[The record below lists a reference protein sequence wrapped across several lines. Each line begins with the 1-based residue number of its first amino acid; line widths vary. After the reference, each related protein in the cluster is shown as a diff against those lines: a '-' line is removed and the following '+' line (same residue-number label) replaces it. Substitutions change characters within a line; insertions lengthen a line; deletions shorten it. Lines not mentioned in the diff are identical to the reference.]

1 MFLAS
6 FINESDGLLQVSR
19 QQGSDFAKQWAND
32 FNPLHDI
39 DAKRFVVPGDL
50 LFSLIAQKN
59 GISERMKF
67 AFSGMVSAD
76 TDFSIEKT
84 DDNTIIIE
92 SAGKAC
98 TEVEVSG
105 PVLTEQSLIADIC
118 KEYVRFSGETFP
130 HLLVPLMQ
138 SENVMIN
145 PARPMVMYQSMVIS
159 LKKFEFT
166 SPTLELAK
174 QEITVDGKRGDVR
187 IHFNVMSNGEVV
199 GSGEKHLLLSG
210 LRPFESLAMD
220 TLISD
225 YELTKSNYK
234 KIPL

>member
-6 FINESDGLLQVSR
+6 FINESGAFLQVSR

-32 FNPLHDI
+32 FNPLHDV

-59 GISERMKF
+59 GIHQQMKF
-67 AFSGMVSAD
+67 SFSGMVSAD
-76 TDFSIEKT
+76 TDFSIEKENET
-84 DDNTIIIE
+84 TLKIE

-105 PVLTEQSLIADIC
+105 PVLTDQNLIADIC

-130 HLLVPLMQ
+130 HLLVPLMER
-138 SENVMIN
+138 ENVMIN
-145 PARPMVMYQSMVIS
+145 PARPMVMYQSMVIN
-159 LKKFEFT
+159 LHEFNFIKP
-166 SPTLELAK
+166 SLELAK
-174 QEITVDGKRGDVR
+174 QEITVEGKRGDVY
-187 IHFNVMSNGEVV
+187 IHFNVVSEGKVV
-199 GSGEKHLLLSG
+199 GSGQKHLLLSG
-210 LRPFESLAMD
+210 LRPFEAPAMEA
-220 TLISD
+220 LIND

-234 KIPL
+234 NS

>member
-6 FINESDGLLQVSR
+6 FINESAGLLRVSR

-50 LFSLIAQKN
+50 LFSLISQKN
-59 GISERMKF
+59 GINQKMKF

-76 TDFSIEKT
+76 TDFSIGEAENGLLK
-84 DDNTIIIE
+84 IE
-92 SAGKAC
+92 SAGKVC

-105 PVLTEQSLIADIC
+105 PVLTDQNLIADIC

-138 SENVMIN
+138 GENVMIN
-145 PARPMVMYQSMVIS
+145 PARPMVMYQSMVIN
-159 LKKFEFT
+159 LQELAFT
-166 SPTLELAK
+166 NPTLELAK
-174 QEITVDGKRGDVR
+174 QDITVEGKRGDVR
-187 IHFNVMSNGEVV
+187 IHFNVLSNGNVV
-199 GSGEKHLLLSG
+199 GTGEKHLLLSG
-210 LRPFESLAMD
+210 LRPFEADAMD
-220 TLISD
+220 ALIKD

-234 KIPL
+234 NS